1 VLLKRNDTMTRHA
14 LLLATLALCA
24 LAAPA
29 MAQPTIMNGDFETD
43 AAMFSTWPGYYG
55 FYTPPASTGF
65 PAGTN
70 PMDISGGWT
79 HTGGGGIVPGG
90 QPGNPDGT
98 FRDNGANM
106 TNVAFIQGAGS
117 LTQSVSGFTTG
128 TNYQLDFDYNARACC
143 PVGSPAT
150 PMMTVSV
157 SVGDPANGDHAW
169 IYQDSDVQPVDP
181 NGTHTT
187 PWYHARFTFRADSDT
202 LNVKI
207 AGQPASGGD
216 ATLIFD
222 NFVLSVAQ

>member
-1 VLLKRNDTMTRHA
+1 VLLKRNDIMIKQS
-14 LLLATLALCA
+14 LLLAALALCA

-29 MAQPTIMNGDFETD
+29 MAQPAIMNGDFETD

-79 HTGGGGIVPGG
+79 HTGGGGIVPGA

-98 FRDNGANM
+98 FRDNGADM
-106 TNVAFIQGAGS
+106 TNVAFIQGTGS
-117 LTQSVSGFTTG
+117 VTQMVSGFTMGKT
-128 TNYQLDFDYNARACC
+128 YQLDFDYNARNCC
-143 PVGSPAT
+143 GDT

-157 SVGDPANGDHAW
+157 SVGDPANGDHGV
-169 IYQDSDVQPVDP
+169 IFQDNNVQPVDP

-187 PWYHARFTFRADSDT
+187 PWYHGRFTFRADSDT
-202 LNVKI
+202 LNVKV
-207 AGQPASGGD
+207 ASQTVNSGD
-216 ATLIFD
+216 GTLIFD
-222 NFVLSVAQ
+222 NMVLTVAQ